1 MSNFQNLKKLI
12 LIGLL
17 LSLFVFISPAQTS
30 AQVLSDSER
39 AQLEQQLKDLQ
50 AEADKLQQDLNNKV
64 GERKSLESELSI
76 INTRISQSKNQIKQ
90 TSTQIKK
97 ISVDINVK
105 EKKIQTLAENISQNK
120 KYITD
125 TLGAI
130 RKLDDVRAVIA
141 FSKDESFSEVFSD
154 LGSYRAMQGV
164 LSDKLDSLKTNKKV
178 VEVEKEVLQ
187 DKKEET
193 EALKQKQEQDKK
205 EEEVRSKEKKDL
217 ITVTKQQEK
226 DFQKVLD
233 EKKKKVA
240 EIKARLFSFAGGQ
253 TEAIPFATA
262 LLDAQLAEA
271 QTGTPA
277 AFTLAIL
284 MQESALGANVGKCY
298 LTDTSTGV
306 GINTRTNAI
315 MSSVMKPSRDVQ
327 PFLAITSSLGYDW
340 KKTIVSCPIAGVG
353 GWGGAMGPAQ
363 FIASTW
369 QSIASRIS
377 DITGSSNPWNAK
389 DAIVGSSV
397 YLSKLG
403 AGNSYLSQIKAAC
416 KYYGTG
422 GSNCSY
428 GRQVMAKL
436 SKIQSDIDY
445 IKQYGT
451 TKN

>member
-1 MSNFQNLKKLI
+1 
-12 LIGLL
+12 
-17 LSLFVFISPAQTS
+17 LF
-30 AQVLSDSER
+30 
-39 AQLEQQLKDLQ
+39 
-50 AEADKLQQDLNNKV
+50 
-64 GERKSLESELSI
+64 
-76 INTRISQSKNQIKQ
+76 INQSKNQIKQ

-205 EEEVRSKEKKDL
+205 QEEVRSKEKKDL

-353 GWGGAMGPAQ
+353 GW
-363 FIASTW
+363 W
-369 QSIASRIS
+369 
-377 DITGSSNPWNAK
+377 
-389 DAIVGSSV
+389 
-397 YLSKLG
+397 
-403 AGNSYLSQIKAAC
+403 
-416 KYYGTG
+416 
-422 GSNCSY
+422 
-428 GRQVMAKL
+428 
-436 SKIQSDIDY
+436 
-445 IKQYGT
+445 
-451 TKN
+451 